1 MPEKIMI
8 SMNTTEE
15 ELWETQVRLD
25 AGFDKIITEKS
36 GSKKAFNIDDEL
48 ISVWVPSITPI
59 AKPVTEDNMDPVKR
73 MLGTPDGEPVIEEAS
88 PTEVNIMTPVGGE
101 FNPLTPP
108 STQHR

>member
-1 MPEKIMI
+1 MIERITI
-8 SMNTTEE
+8 SMSTTEE
-15 ELWETQVRLD
+15 ELWETQVKLD
-25 AGFDKIITEKS
+25 AGFDKILMMPN
-36 GSKKAFNIDDEL
+36 GSRKAFNIDDEL
-48 ISVWVPSITPI
+48 ISVWVPSMTPI

-101 FNPLTPP
+101 FNPLIPP